1 MLMKAGKKGGL
12 YPTVLNAANEAA
24 VKLFLHD
31 KIKFLDIEKI
41 IRKYLDEEYSN
52 SNPSIDEIL
61 ALNEEIQRK
70 ILNEFGVDF
79 K

>member
-1 MLMKAGKKGGL
+1 MR
-12 YPTVLNAANEAA
+12 V
-24 VKLFLHD
+24 
-31 KIKFLDIEKI
+31 
-41 IRKYLDEEYSN
+41 SN

>member
-1 MLMKAGKKGGL
+1 M
-12 YPTVLNAANEAA
+12 
-24 VKLFLHD
+24 HD

-41 IRKYLDEEYSN
+41 IKNYLDEEYSN

-79 K
+79 NDSFKYNCIYICNWNYYFDS